1 MKTFGSLTVKEL
13 KHLLEVQAAK
23 LDHSRRVA
31 LLRKCTGC
39 EKSQLV
45 KEVKRLVM
53 EDEIDQVLDLPA
65 PEPCD
70 LKEEERVKPVRG
82 QSARA
87 RMQEKQLD
95 ALEPSQL
102 KQRAKLMR
110 ENPKAVRR
118 SAPEYKDKTDEEI
131 RKIADQLEEY
141 ANDPEKFKQMK
152 EGMNAMQNMS
162 PKDQQAFQRASQTM
176 QNANL
181 PEGGDEFDKLV
192 HLKRA
197 DPEAFKALIKSNFKG
212 KIGMSD
218 ETIDSL
224 CDRLSADQIG
234 MIFRSLKWL
243 GNAYKVV
250 DEKTFGCG
258 KYILGIVVVII
269 IYLLAILIWKLVTF
283 TWWLISYVL
292 GRTPSHS
299 SSNNPVNTQFTDQG
313 MKSGASYNE
322 DEEF

>member
-1 MKTFGSLTVKEL
+1 MKTFNSLSVKEL
-13 KHLLEVQAAK
+13 KHLLDVQAAK

-39 EKSQLV
+39 EKSQLI

-53 EDEIDQVLDLPA
+53 EDEIDDVLGLPL

-70 LKEEERVKPVRG
+70 LKEEERVKPARG
-82 QSARA
+82 QSAKA

-110 ENPKAVRR
+110 ENPKAIRKA
-118 SAPEYKDKTDEEI
+118 APEYKDKTDEEI
-131 RKIADQLEEY
+131 RKIADQLDEF
-141 ANDPEKFKQMK
+141 ANDPAKFKQMK

-162 PKDQQAFQRASQTM
+162 PKDQEAFQRASQTM

-192 HLKRA
+192 HLKRQ

-212 KIGMSD
+212 KGGISE

-234 MIFRSLKWL
+234 MIFRTLKWL
-243 GNAYKVV
+243 GSAYKVV

-258 KYILGIVVVII
+258 KYILGVVVVIL
-269 IYLLAILIWKLVTF
+269 IYLLVILIWKLVTF
-283 TWWLISYVL
+283 TWWLISYVI
-292 GRTPSHS
+292 GRTATSGDNS
-299 SSNNPVNTQFTDQG
+299 TDNTQFTGQG
-313 MKSGASYNE
+313 TKAGASYNE